1 MSHLTL
7 LYYEFVICC
16 ILLFLLGPYGTPSQA
31 VPGYVPGAMSPYGQG
46 PPMVPPYQGA
56 PPRPP
61 MAMRPPVMSQG
72 GRY

>member
-1 MSHLTL
+1 MLLNIYITL
-7 LYYEFVICC
+7 PF
-16 ILLFLLGPYGTPSQA
+16 LFLKSGPYGTPSQT